1 MPQFNNEALLEVCI
15 TAGRQCSQYG
25 FRAKGRK
32 CKTESYWKHHILLF
46 VILTSLTIWYPCEKE
61 LILQKQKNK
70 KTYIFI
76 SSLFQKQLNE
86 NETYAQLS
94 NLERKLAQLEQNNF
108 AIQEFI
114 ASKKSETNYEPQK
127 EKVYKLS
134 QDYNNAIK
142 DNIRKGGVV

>member
-1 MPQFNNEALLEVCI
+1 MCI
-15 TAGRQCSQYG
+15 
-25 FRAKGRK
+25 
-32 CKTESYWKHHILLF
+32 
-46 VILTSLTIWYPCEKE
+46 VLTSVTIWYACEKE
-61 LILQKQKNK
+61 LILQKQKR
-70 KTYIFI
+70 TYILI
-76 SSLFQKQLNE
+76 ASLFQKQLNE

-114 ASKKSETNYEPQK
+114 ASKKSETNYEPLK

>member
-1 MPQFNNEALLEVCI
+1 VFI
-15 TAGRQCSQYG
+15 
-25 FRAKGRK
+25 
-32 CKTESYWKHHILLF
+32 
-46 VILTSLTIWYPCEKE
+46 ILTSLTIWYPCEKE
-61 LILQKQKNK
+61 FYKNK
-70 KTYIFI
+70 KITYILI
-76 SSLFQKQLNE
+76 ASLFQKQLNE

-114 ASKKSETNYEPQK
+114 ASKKSETNYEPLK

>member
-1 MPQFNNEALLEVCI
+1 M
-15 TAGRQCSQYG
+15 
-25 FRAKGRK
+25 
-32 CKTESYWKHHILLF
+32 
-46 VILTSLTIWYPCEKE
+46 
-61 LILQKQKNK
+61 QKQKI
-70 KTYIFI
+70 TYILI
-76 SSLFQKQLNE
+76 ASLFQKRLNE

-114 ASKKSETNYEPQK
+114 AYKKSETNYEPLK
-127 EKVYKLS
+127 DKVYKLS